1 MKMYNSYLSH
11 HGIKGQ
17 KWGIKNGPPYPI
29 EKQVN
34 KYFNNKQINEGKRFL
49 DDKLNMPIDLQ
60 FFANKKNHTFKW
72 NSKEEY
78 AIVNSAFIN
87 DVSKEDKKK
96 DILSKSININDKGA
110 WTYTAKN
117 LDGNGNFRV
126 IRRKKI
132 KDSSTKLFERD
143 NNG

>member
-1 MKMYNSYLSH
+1 
-11 HGIKGQ
+11 
-17 KWGIKNGPPYPI
+17 
-29 EKQVN
+29 
-34 KYFNNKQINEGKRFL
+34 
-49 DDKLNMPIDLQ
+49 MPIDLQ
-60 FFANKKNHTFKW
+60 FFANKKNRTFKW
-72 NSKEEY
+72 NGKEEY